1 MTFHAVGV
9 SLLFDEARGTVRL
22 AMPMP
27 VSRRASAIARVGIAT
42 ATAITVAAIAAFVYK
57 VHQHMS

>member
-1 MTFHAVGV
+1 
-9 SLLFDEARGTVRL
+9 
-22 AMPMP
+22 MPMP